1 VGRLE
6 DEIKRMREEMDALS
20 AYPPPVYDTEDPEE
34 TERRLK
40 IVRLLA
46 EGKPVPEEL
55 LSPEEEEEGKVIT
68 ERERIPMLRKWIE
81 EGHFDYLED

>member
-1 VGRLE
+1 
-6 DEIKRMREEMDALS
+6 
-20 AYPPPVYDTEDPEE
+20 
-34 TERRLK
+34 LK